1 MRKIF
6 SKLVSTALSAAM
18 VLTLG
23 AGVVGNI
30 ASAEDDQQADVS
42 GVTYGY
48 TAYVGFQ
55 TDGPYAYRDPVMSSN
70 GLTNKTYKYE
80 TQAMLP
86 VDKTAVAA
94 TDVKSTNPIMS
105 KEGEY
110 TTSISGIDLVNKA
123 NVSKKGTKT
132 KATTFNMLYITVD
145 IPLTNKGVKVTDVTL
160 KIDDKVVKTLKEAPN
175 KADASNAYQ
184 FMIADNYAPSD
195 GTDASEI
202 YNENKKLEV
211 LPTSSIEISY
221 KISGGDW
228 SKLPLAGTMG
238 MKFTEG
244 DFTYEV
250 TQPASASVA
259 GKVKLT
265 GLSAEG
271 KKKAAIDVPAT
282 VKEAKI
288 TNATYKVTALKSG
301 AFKGSAAKTATLVNA
316 KNIKSI
322 PGGLFKDSASLTT
335 VTLGSIVKTIPSNT
349 FNGCK
354 KLTSVKMSSA
364 VKSVGSSAFAG
375 CTSLKTFTASKST
388 KTIGSKAFNGC
399 TSLQSVTLGKS
410 TTKIG
415 SGAFTNCKKLAK
427 LSVSQKV
434 KVGKNAFKGCKK
446 TIKVSGKSA
455 NKKFTVEQ
463 IQKSGYKKVK

>member
-23 AGVVGNI
+23 TGITGNV
-30 ASAEDDQQADVS
+30 ALAEGDQQADVS

-48 TAYVGFQ
+48 TAYIGFQ

-70 GLTNKTYKYE
+70 GLTSKTYKYE

-86 VDKTAVAA
+86 VDKDKVEA

-110 TTSISGIDLVNKA
+110 TTAISGIDLVNKA

-132 KATTFNMLYITVD
+132 VATTFNMLYITVD

-160 KIDDKVVKTLKEAPN
+160 KIDDEVVTTLKEAPN

-195 GTDASEI
+195 GTDTSEI

-228 SKLPLAGTMG
+228 SELPLAGTMG

-244 DFTYEV
+244 DFIYEV
-250 TQPASASVA
+250 TQPASASVE
-259 GKVKLT
+259 GEVKLT

-271 KKKAAIDVPAT
+271 KKKAEIDVPAT
-282 VKEAKI
+282 VNETKI

-301 AFKGSAAKTATLVNA
+301 AFKGSVAKTATLANA
-316 KNIKSI
+316 KNIKS
-322 PGGLFKDSASLTT
+322 
-335 VTLGSIVKTIPSNT
+335 VPSNT

-354 KLTSVKMSSA
+354 KLVSVEMNSSVKSIGA
-364 VKSVGSSAFAG
+364 SAFAG
-375 CTSLKTFTASKST
+375 CTNLKTFTAGKST
-388 KTIGSKAFNGC
+388 KTISSKAFSGC
-399 TSLQSVTLGKS
+399 TNLQSVTLGKA
-410 TTKIG
+410 TKKIG
-415 SGAFTNCKKLAK
+415 SSAFANCKKLAK
-427 LSVSQKV
+427 ISVSQKV
-434 KVGKNAFKGCKK
+434 KVSKNAFKGCQK
-446 TIKVSGKSA
+446 TIKVSGNSA